1 MASSRDSGTPPAGLI
16 PPPVAAPRNRRS
28 PVNILSE
35 EASEPPKS
43 PPVPAPRHSLKN
55 RYSDEAFKSS
65 VPKSNSMY
73 SQDPAPFTEVSNRF
87 SLPTTTNHPD
97 LDGLDFS
104 SSAFPALKEEQRPRS
119 ASMEELNQ
127 KPIYP
132 DIRHAFVGLA
142 EFQTNNLQFTYG
154 NTSNHAHLSR
164 PTSVPPST
172 NYGWNVPHYTSSSGG
187 QLLNSSTNFNNMPSG
202 FYNPYQP
209 YGTAGN
215 GVSVSSDA
223 SKVNVSQFNPLYPT
237 TFAAYDQNP
246 LNKPQYPVAG
256 STMNFNPNIGFNLPA
271 QMSGTPSYPFGPQ
284 KDQNLPSPTV
294 VAGSSEGQ
302 PFPDRATSLEE
313 RDLIDLGEVLPEH
326 EYLSLDYFDPLYS
339 RGRKESISS
348 ANDTYTPKESSRMTF
363 SFGEA
368 FLNLYKDHVGDS
380 AAYDHKVDELATND
394 DHIWGPLGDAAS
406 QGRKLSIGFEA
417 FNLDIFGQEKFVS
430 SEGELTKRYSSA
442 AYDSPVTSN
451 ESTKSVSKPDRPVSW
466 KVPKDKRF
474 EKLRKRKFID
484 PESESFCQMVTDLKK
499 MYPSSEEKTNQ
510 GFLVNQIREC
520 HMSSIQVKVVV
531 HTMFATEPVIFTCD
545 TDALVEHV
553 ISHVL
558 YTLAPADPQPN
569 TELFILKVYDRAEY
583 LVNDLPLAK
592 FDYTHSCLK
601 LDRDICLELVTCE
614 EVSRPFIRTKDD
626 DIQVLYFPKEYINT
640 EGAAV
645 SEQDLSIYLDTFYHE
660 INVMLEHFSQPGYDS
675 FQLQGLQQSVKAI
688 CVSLAGVETV
698 DVSKCLMNL
707 RRQVSE
713 MMSPSPKPQT
723 MSEEIRQDKDTQ
735 EAIYVAMHCS
745 LLEDLQAAVDAL
757 LDAVKTLVR
766 MYCRTFL
773 TDFFLGS
780 SIEIPHDHTEIVKM
794 KDFFIIDLSSA
805 HRIPAAWKTKYES
818 YKIVCS
824 LYHGTKRLVDDMSTT
839 LKPLASGLCEK
850 ITWDEWLNF
859 ERMPLCIMPRE
870 TRLCLML
877 LGVPSAPGTADKPGG
892 VTRAGDAGEVSK
904 LLKPLGAAS
913 LQLFNEKGYLN
924 QGPQLVPLIM
934 GASSDPIMPSC
945 KTVLPDSVLLHVN
958 LPDFDKTIY
967 FPEPLNCAFSP
978 KKSFDTLTE
987 MVRLLVYGVM
997 EKETC
1002 LGFTSDELE
1011 ILWTHR
1017 HYMKDHP
1024 TLLPRILMA
1033 AHSWDWASLPE
1044 IYALLRDWKPLP
1056 PMQAFELLLPQYPDL
1071 KVRQFATDCLN
1082 KIPSDDLIDFLPQM
1096 IQGLKF
1102 ESYHNSPLAKLLLEQ
1117 SCKSPRFA
1125 HQFFWLLK
1133 GPAPQDRFFKRR
1145 YELMFAALANVSGDT
1160 LYQEFKKQEDLLKIV
1175 TSIAEKVKVSKEKDA
1190 TLKRELVP
1198 LCEML
1203 EHKGRILLPINPS
1216 VEVVGLDM
1224 KSCSYFTSNAFPL
1237 RLVFKNANPKADSHY
1252 IIYKVGD
1259 DLRQDMLTLQMIRI
1273 MDNLWLQ
1280 KGLDLRMILFACLA
1294 TGPKRG
1300 IIELITESETL
1311 RKIQVNYGLTGS
1323 FKDRPIKEWLQKH
1336 NPTELEYKRA
1346 VENFTRSCAGYCVAT
1361 YVLGVCD
1368 RHNDNIMLK
1377 QSGHMFH
1384 IDFSKFLGDAQMF
1397 GSFKRDRVP
1406 FVLTSDMGYVIND
1419 GGKQGHN
1426 FQHFVDLCCQA
1437 FNILR
1442 NHADLFRSLFIL
1454 VSCLGL
1460 FILMIRSGIPGVNE
1474 RAVQYVQN
1482 ALLPGQT
1489 DAQATATF
1497 TRMIEES
1504 MKSMFTQ
1511 FNFFLHNLAQLKFS
1525 SHNEGTLL
1533 SFVTKVH
1540 SKDTDGRITNV
1551 VMHSYQK
1558 RYTPDKHYIFI
1569 LLIEREN
1576 QKVPMYIFRHFSE
1589 FVEFRDKL
1597 NEMFPLVTWPNFSTR
1612 LVIGRSN
1619 IRPVAESR
1627 KTEIVSFIKYLRS
1640 LSAEIS
1646 ECDLVYTFFH
1656 PMLRDEQEAEK
1667 NKQVTKLREPNVQH
1681 LNNAGNTGI
1690 KGEIKLS
1697 IQYKRDALQVM
1708 VMHVRGLSEAS
1719 ELPSPYAKTYLLPD
1733 PEKQTKLK
1741 TKVVKN
1747 TTCPTFNELL
1757 QYQLTEREIRTKI
1770 LQVTVWDSAVLKEN
1784 NFLGAV
1790 YVRLR
1795 DLDLVKD
1802 NTFWHKLGRI
1812 QMPNFT

>member
-256 STMNFNPNIGFNLPA
+256 STMNFNPNIGFTLPA

-380 AAYDHKVDELATND
+380 AAYDQKVDELATND

-558 YTLAPADPQPN
+558 YTLAPTDPQPN

-583 LVNDLPLAK
+583 LVK
-592 FDYTHSCLK
+592 
-601 LDRDICLELVTCE
+601 
-614 EVSRPFIRTKDD
+614 
-626 DIQVLYFPKEYINT
+626 
-640 EGAAV
+640 
-645 SEQDLSIYLDTFYHE
+645 QDLSIYLDTFYHE

-688 CVSLAGVETV
+688 CVSLAAVETV

-757 LDAVKTLVR
+757 LDAVKTFVR

-794 KDFFIIDLSSA
+794 KDFFIIGLSSA

-987 MVRLLVYGVM
+987 MVRLLVCGVM

-1044 IYALLRDWKPLP
+1044 IYALCSAANCTVLTLFVT
-1056 PMQAFELLLPQYPDL
+1056 MLSH
-1071 KVRQFATDCLN
+1071 V
-1082 KIPSDDLIDFLPQM
+1082 
-1096 IQGLKF
+1096 QGLKF

-1454 VSCLGL
+1454 
-1460 FILMIRSGIPGVNE
+1460 MIRSGIPGVNE

-1540 SKDTDGRITNV
+1540 R
-1551 VMHSYQK
+1551 
-1558 RYTPDKHYIFI
+1558 IFI